1 MDPYERS
8 KLGDAVVAESFA
20 SGSVIIQQGAMGNT
34 FYMVSEGTA
43 KAVMKGADGVDKEV
57 M

>member
-20 SGSVIIQQGAMGNT
+20 SGSVIIQQGAIGNT